1 LNLKKRDY
9 SIEITNFKSNTL
21 VYDPENFENFETLSM
36 VLIDTNYNEDFFN
49 LDKAL
54 WADQILNEE
63 KTKAVICI
71 SEDEFVGK
79 KMMVIFVDKYGN
91 ELKVVKTKKD
101 FK

>member
-1 LNLKKRDY
+1 
-9 SIEITNFKSNTL
+9 
-21 VYDPENFENFETLSM
+21 M

-49 LDKAL
+49 LSKVF

-63 KTKAVICI
+63 KTRAII
-71 SEDEFVGK
+71 RITEDEFIGK

-101 FK
+101 FR